1 MRHLRWLPLRA
12 PAPLRCRL
20 AAFLHPEVTEGKA
33 PSVFCLPRPV
43 KNGSLSS
50 CFPRVCHSLPL
61 SPSSTQ
67 LSPLTLPLTST
78 RPHCGG
84 HGRAIRPAFWALP
97 GRHPY
102 TDLVW
107 ILSLRPGALPR
118 FPFGFWG
125 RLCLGHHAHVTP
137 PPFFKKLVAGRDYA
151 RAAFLHPAP
160 RTVLTTDCFQ
170 SCSCLLTQLPLP
182 PPRSSG
188 RPSLGEFIPSAP
200 DSWGAKCPLQTPPPV
215 AFPLPRN
222 RRCSW
227 HRLLPFRLMPSLSM
241 NSN

>member
-1 MRHLRWLPLRA
+1 
-12 PAPLRCRL
+12 
-20 AAFLHPEVTEGKA
+20 
-33 PSVFCLPRPV
+33 VFCLPRPV
-43 KNGSLSS
+43 KNGSS

-61 SPSSTQ
+61 SPSSAQ

-118 FPFGFWG
+118 FPFGFWEC

-200 DSWGAKCPLQTPPPV
+200 DSWGAKCPLQTPPP
-215 AFPLPRN
+215 APAPSPQTSPLPPQILKSPLFLAPTSTLQTHAVTFDEFQLD
-222 RRCSW
+222 CA
-227 HRLLPFRLMPSLSM
+227 PQ
-241 NSN
+241 

>member
-1 MRHLRWLPLRA
+1 
-12 PAPLRCRL
+12 
-20 AAFLHPEVTEGKA
+20 
-33 PSVFCLPRPV
+33 VFCLPRPV

-61 SPSSTQ
+61 SPSSAQ

-200 DSWGAKCPLQTPPPV
+200 DSWGAKCPLQTPPPAPV

-241 NSN
+241 NSNYIAHHSEKPAF

>member
-1 MRHLRWLPLRA
+1 
-12 PAPLRCRL
+12 
-20 AAFLHPEVTEGKA
+20 
-33 PSVFCLPRPV
+33 VFCLPRPV
-43 KNGSLSS
+43 QNGSLSS

-61 SPSSTQ
+61 SPSSAQ

-102 TDLVW
+102 TDPFW
-107 ILSLRPGALPR
+107 ILSLGPGALPR

-200 DSWGAKCPLQTPPPV
+200 DSWGAKCPLQTPPP
-215 AFPLPRN
+215 APAPSPQTSPLPPQILKSPLFLAPTSTLQTHAVTFDEFQLD
-222 RRCSW
+222 CA
-227 HRLLPFRLMPSLSM
+227 PQ
-241 NSN
+241 

>member
-1 MRHLRWLPLRA
+1 VRHLRWLPLRA

-43 KNGSLSS
+43 QNGSLSS

-61 SPSSTQ
+61 SPSSAQ

-137 PPFFKKLVAGRDYA
+137 PPFFKKLFPVLLMPPHSTPPPA
-151 RAAFLHPAP
+151 AAFIWTPIP
-160 RTVLTTDCFQ
+160 RGIHSLRPRQLGCKVPPTDPTPCPR
-170 SCSCLLTQLPLP
+170 PLP
-182 PPRSSG
+182 PNIAP
-188 RPSLGEFIPSAP
+188 PSTNFKSPLFLAP
-200 DSWGAKCPLQTPPPV
+200 TSTLQTHAVTFDEFQLDCAPQ
-215 AFPLPRN
+215 
-222 RRCSW
+222 
-227 HRLLPFRLMPSLSM
+227 
-241 NSN
+241 